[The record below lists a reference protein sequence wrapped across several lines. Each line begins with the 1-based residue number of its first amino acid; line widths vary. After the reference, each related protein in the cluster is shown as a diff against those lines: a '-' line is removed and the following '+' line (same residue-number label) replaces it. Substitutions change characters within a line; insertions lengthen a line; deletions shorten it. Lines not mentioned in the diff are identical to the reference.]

1 MKFKCLVLLTLAALV
16 AAKPAD
22 EEKKSRVMHTELSDE
37 EHFHDD
43 SHNPDYDHEA
53 FLGEDEAEEFEHL
66 PPEESKRRLGL
77 IVDKMDSDQDG
88 HVTVAELQQW
98 IEYSQKRYI
107 KDDVKRQWES
117 HNPKN
122 KPEITWDEYKVLVY
136 GFLDGEGADTEEDGD
151 SYAEMQRRDERR
163 WGLADADA
171 NSALSLQEFGDF
183 LHPEE
188 SEHMKDIVIVE
199 TMEDIDKDKDGK
211 ISVTEYIGDLYRD
224 EGQDTEPSWVE
235 SERDQFKQFR
245 DKDGDGFMDKEE
257 VRAWIVP
264 EDYDHANAEAKHLM
278 SEADGDSDGQLSKE
292 EILDRYDVFVGSQ
305 ATDFGEAIN
314 RHDEF

>member
-1 MKFKCLVLLTLAALV
+1 MELRSLILLSLVALV
-16 AAKPAD
+16 ASKPAD

-37 EHFHDD
+37 DHFAGHE
-43 SHNPDYDHEA
+43 HNPDYDHEA
-53 FLGEDEAEEFEHL
+53 FLGDDEADEFDHL
-66 PPEESKRRLGL
+66 PPEESKRRLGV
-77 IVDKMDSDQDG
+77 IIDKIDSDTDG
-88 HVTVAELQQW
+88 FITVPELQQW

-122 KPEITWDEYKVLVY
+122 KPEITWDEYKKMVY
-136 GFLDGEGADTEEDGD
+136 GFLDAEGAEQDDDSD
-151 SYAEMQRRDERR
+151 SYADMQRRDERR
-163 WGLADADA
+163 WTMADRDA
-171 NSALSLQEFGDF
+171 NGALSLAEFGDF

-211 ISVTEYIGDLYRD
+211 LSVDEYIGDLYRD
-224 EGQDTEPSWVE
+224 EGEDTEPSWVE
-235 SERDQFKQFR
+235 SERQQFTEFR

-264 EDYDHANAEAKHLM
+264 EDYDHAAAEAKHLLA
-278 SEADGDSDGQLSKE
+278 EADGDGDGQLTKE
-292 EILDRYDVFVGSQ
+292 EALEHYDVFVGSQ
-305 ATDFGEAIN
+305 ATDFGEALN